1 MVDTYSNGRSWG
13 AKKWFP
19 NKSVNFEVELFRI
32 TPAFGEFLKYLEEKS
47 FGTVSITDE
56 EATKTIC
63 FRTNRM
69 PKSFIESIIVPWI
82 TEHFGPEREV
92 TIVRSQAGKIDFE
105 IALTTLETK
114 TLNFL
119 RLSSEQ

>member
-1 MVDTYSNGRSWG
+1 MVDTYGRSYG
-13 AKKWFP
+13 VEKWFSD
-19 NKSVNFEVELFRI
+19 KSRNFEVELLRI

-47 FGTVSITDE
+47 FGMVLITDE
-56 EATKTIC
+56 ESTETIC

-69 PKSFIESIIVPWI
+69 SRSFIESIIVPWI
-82 TEHFGPEREV
+82 TEHFGPERKV
-92 TIVRSQAGKIDFE
+92 KVVRSQAGKIDFV

-119 RLSSEQ
+119 GLSSEQ

>member
-1 MVDTYSNGRSWG
+1 MVVTHGRSRG
-13 AKKWFP
+13 AEKWFP
-19 NKSVNFEVELFRI
+19 NKSVNFEVELLRI

-56 EATKTIC
+56 EATETIC

-82 TEHFGPEREV
+82 TEHFGPEREFTV
-92 TIVRSQAGKIDFE
+92 VRSQAGKIDFV
-105 IALTTLETK
+105 IALTTLEID
-114 TLNFL
+114 TLDKLQNKNW
-119 RLSSEQ
+119 EQ